1 MLKKVLCLFAI
12 FLLFAELSFAADY
25 CFGGDGADLSQSAP
39 PGQALLAKADK
50 SSKKK
55 KKGKEPVEEEEIV
68 GEVTAISVEKD
79 RGGAGYFSGINKNV
93 LALVE
98 NGSAESLIQAYNA
111 LKKANVD
118 YIDNERVLVFIIAEI
133 LKIVWPTQI
142 QSITIEEPEV
152 TMKNVYTGAI
162 ESAKNGI
169 YDTSTGNKDFLG
181 MVLPSMVL
189 CGVISNSDYYELAE
203 ANLNQ
208 ALALKPK
215 SVLANYLLALL
226 YSKTNR
232 SDAAV
237 EKLRLAAQESKAFE
251 ILFCLAN
258 NLNALGRYDESR
270 SVTDSLI
277 IMYPS
282 SIDLLKL
289 LARNSYDI
297 ADYASAERYA
307 LLVLQQNP
315 ADLEMLLFR
324 AKVYVATG
332 EYLKATSLLDVYAK
346 TNTTS
351 KDYLLLRSRVQKEW
365 NKNSQ
370 QAIATIEKA
379 LSIYPE
385 DKSVILAAAELAGD
399 SGATI
404 GGKSGAQ
411 LANQVLAKEPQ
422 NQQALSFLIQTLV
435 VEEKWSESYAASKRL
450 MALPNPGSAAIA
462 AHARICLA
470 LGYNNEAW
478 DTASS
483 LYNRLPN
490 DEKAIQV
497 YVECM
502 VRTGRGAQASRFIN
516 TSINSASS
524 SMKSFLYYQRSFLA
538 GGEAAQLSDLRSAV
552 IANPRNSDALFR
564 MYGIYLSKQDYRKAQ
579 YYLRQVIALN
589 PNNQNYLK
597 LNSDLDK
604 LIR

>member
-1 MLKKVLCLFAI
+1 MLKKVLCLLPI
-12 FLLFAELSFAADY
+12 FLFFAEPFFAADY
-25 CFGGDGADLSQSAP
+25 YVGDPAAES
-39 PGQALLAKADK
+39 LLIAKTSKK

-55 KKGKEPVEEEEIV
+55 SKKDEPPEEAIT
-68 GEVTAISVEKD
+68 GEVTAISVDKD
-79 RGGAGYFSGINKNV
+79 RGSAGYFSGINKNI
-93 LALVE
+93 LELVE
-98 NGSAESLIQAYNA
+98 KGSAESLAQAYNGI
-111 LKKANVD
+111 KKANVD
-118 YIDNERVLVFIIAEI
+118 YADNERVLVFIISQI
-133 LKIVWPTQI
+133 LKIVWPSQA
-142 QSITIEEPEV
+142 QSLSIDEPEV

-162 ESAKNGI
+162 DSAKNGI

-181 MVLPSMVL
+181 MVLPSLVL
-189 CGVISNSDYYELAE
+189 CGVISNTDYYGEAE
-203 ANLNQ
+203 SCLNQ

-232 SDAAV
+232 DSEAV

-251 ILFCLAN
+251 ILFTLARS
-258 NLNALGRYDESR
+258 LNALGRYDESK

-277 IMYPS
+277 VLYPS
-282 SIDLLKL
+282 SIELLKL
-289 LARNSYDI
+289 LARNSFDI
-297 ADYASAERYA
+297 ADYSSAERYA
-307 LLVLQQNP
+307 VLVLQQNP
-315 ADLEMLLFR
+315 SDLEMVLFR
-324 AKVYVATG
+324 AKIFVTTG
-332 EYLKATSLLDVYAK
+332 EYLKATSLLDVYSK
-346 TNTTS
+346 TNSTA

-365 NKNSQ
+365 NKNSAL
-370 QAIATIEKA
+370 AISTIEKA
-379 LSIYPE
+379 LSLYPD

-399 SGATI
+399 SGSLV
-404 GGKSGAQ
+404 GGKDGAQ
-411 LANQVLAKEPQ
+411 LAGQVLASEPN
-422 NQQALSFLIQTLV
+422 NQQALSFLIKTLV
-435 VEEKWSESYAASKRL
+435 VEGKWAEAYAASKKI
-450 MALPNPGSAAIA
+450 MAAQNPGVEAIA
-462 AHARICLA
+462 THARVCLS
-470 LGYNNEAW
+470 LGYNAEAW
-478 DTASS
+478 DTASA
-483 LYNRLPN
+483 LYARLPN

-516 TSINSASS
+516 TSINGASS

-597 LNSDLDK
+597 LNAELDK